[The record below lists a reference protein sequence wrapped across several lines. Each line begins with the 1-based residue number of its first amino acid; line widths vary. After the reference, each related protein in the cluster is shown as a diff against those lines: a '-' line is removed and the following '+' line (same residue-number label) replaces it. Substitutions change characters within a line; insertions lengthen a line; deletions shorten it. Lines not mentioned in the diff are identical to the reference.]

1 MRLDINYRR
10 KKKTAKKTQM
20 WRLSDTFLN
29 NEEVSEEIRRE
40 IKKFLEI
47 NDTKTRQPKIYG
59 MQQISSMRKVYSH
72 TILPQETHQIDNLT
86 QQLTLLEK
94 GEQQQQQ

>member
-10 KKKTAKKTQM
+10 KKPAKNTNM
-20 WRLSDTFLN
+20 WRLNDTFLN

-47 NDTKTRQPKIYG
+47 NDNKRQPKIYG
-59 MQQISSMRKVYSH
+59 MQQINSMRKVYSN
-72 TILPQETHQIDNLT
+72 TILPQETHRIDNLT
-86 QQLTLLEK
+86 QHLTLLEK
-94 GEQQQQQ
+94 EEQKQ

>member
-10 KKKTAKKTQM
+10 KKPAKNTNM
-20 WRLSDTFLN
+20 WRLNDTFLN

-47 NDTKTRQPKIYG
+47 NDNKRQPKIYG
-59 MQQISSMRKVYSH
+59 MQQINSMRKVLFNRKCSD
-72 TILPQETHQIDNLT
+72 ES
-86 QQLTLLEK
+86 QQ
-94 GEQQQQQ
+94 